1 MLSMRP
7 VPFSFVCVAL
17 TPPPFHS
24 PQALYVYEY
33 AITLFDEIR
42 YVWKHKYSFATF
54 LFTVNRYAV
63 WIETALQLYITFGD
77 LATVDVSDLGIFT
90 LRLTRIDPSA
100 L

>member
-1 MLSMRP
+1 MRP
-7 VPFSFVCVAL
+7 VSLLIHLRWPN
-17 TPPPFHS
+17 TPPFHS

-77 LATVDVSDLGIFT
+77 LATVDVSDLGVFT
-90 LRLTRIDPSA
+90 PRLTRIDPSA

>member
-1 MLSMRP
+1 MRP
-7 VPFSFVCVAL
+7 VSLLIHLRWPN
-17 TPPPFHS
+17 TPPFHS